1 MPTDSPAPESDIVQ
15 LINRLIASRQ
25 ITMSQYQEISTLV
38 LADGM
43 VDEQER
49 RQINRLFD
57 AIQNGVVKF
66 MG

>member
-1 MPTDSPAPESDIVQ
+1 MPADSPAPQVDIVQ

-25 ITMSQYQEISTLV
+25 ITMSQYQEISALV

-57 AIQNGVVKF
+57 AIQTGTVKF